1 MSSEFMIMGS
11 LSLVLDLYNTREL
24 SYVHNA
30 FNLAR
35 NEATAT
41 ATNTTASPLAG
52 RSRGTR
58 AAMPG

>member
-1 MSSEFMIMGS
+1 MIMGS